1 MDVYALGHRACQL
14 ATSIYEGYAC
24 VHPTSAPLADDGAEA
39 PSKAVSYTRA
49 VDLARL
55 DGPGWP
61 WDGPIWVLLRAY
73 TIARG
78 LRAEQKQAI
87 ACDTRRDCSSDFS
100 TARR

>member
-1 MDVYALGHRACQL
+1 MDVYALGHLAWQL

-49 VDLARL
+49 VNLARL

-61 WDGPIWVLLRAY
+61 WDGPIWVLLRA
-73 TIARG
+73 
-78 LRAEQKQAI
+78 
-87 ACDTRRDCSSDFS
+87 SFV
-100 TARR
+100 